1 MSVWDREISQQILNG
16 EELGSYVAQKLRTP
30 YKTLAGLRR
39 NAEIQLISDVIDGT
53 RAVASNDQS
62 DGQGNA
68 VTYSPNIKGYAGVVE
83 DTSIVMPELT
93 AGTVPAFASAQDAL
107 DFVKIA
113 QDHAAEMME
122 ESTSYNVLGVNT
134 FCLDKPLFI
143 AETRLLN
150 ALDNAWALDGSD
162 KKIPTRTAR
171 EFIRT
176 FSEIV
181 EIPKF
186 AELPTNASYT
196 DKRLGAV
203 LIDRDSLGEQ
213 IAWSDMESQRCVEQ
227 RMTGY
232 NLGGASMLS
241 VYRGNPAC
249 AILFDTQ

>member
-1 MSVWDREISQQILNG
+1 
-16 EELGSYVAQKLRTP
+16 
-30 YKTLAGLRR
+30 
-39 NAEIQLISDVIDGT
+39 
-53 RAVASNDQS
+53 
-62 DGQGNA
+62 
-68 VTYSPNIKGYAGVVE
+68 
-83 DTSIVMPELT
+83 
-93 AGTVPAFASAQDAL
+93 
-107 DFVKIA
+107 
-113 QDHAAEMME
+113 ME

-134 FCLDKPLFI
+134 FCLDRPLFI